1 MEVENPN
8 LKMGRGK
15 VFAGDQ
21 FETFFC
27 PFDANLK
34 LHFSWKEKKSK
45 IAIA

>member
-8 LKMGRGK
+8 LKMGGEK
-15 VFAGDQ
+15 CSL
-21 FETFFC
+21 ETNLKLFFC